1 MRSHRGLLLG
11 IDVGGTKIAGVAV
24 DARSGELLAERRQPV
39 EEASLEGQVV
49 GVARALIDAAGGEP
63 LAALGVA
70 VPGLVDT
77 DAGVMRLAVNVDAG
91 ELAIGPLVAKAMGA
105 PCFVEHDARAAALWL
120 LERGDPGDSLAYLSV
135 GTGISAA
142 IVIAGR
148 LVRGVTGL
156 AGEIGHTQ
164 AVEMGPRCPCGL
176 TGCLEAV
183 AAGPAVARMATE
195 AAASGEM
202 TSLSN
207 GATGPETVYRAAAAG
222 DAVAL
227 AIADRVGVH
236 LARAIRGIVLSYGV
250 NRVVIGGGMS
260 RAGESFLRPI
270 LDELEREQAASPLI
284 SHALTP
290 NPVELLPPDSEPGA
304 WGAVVVARSR
314 LRDATPVAPE
324 REVADA

>member
-1 MRSHRGLLLG
+1 MRSSGGLFLG

-24 DARSGELLAERRQPV
+24 DARSGELLGERRQPV
-39 EEASLEGQVV
+39 EDAPLDRQVIDL
-49 GVARALIDAAGGEP
+49 ARGLVEAAGNDP
-63 LAALGVA
+63 LAAIGVA

-91 ELAIGPLVAKAMGA
+91 ELAIGPLVSEAMAA

-120 LERGDPGDSLAYLSV
+120 LERGDARGSLAYLSV

-142 IVIAGR
+142 VVLSGR

-164 AVEMGPRCPCGL
+164 AVELGPPCPCGL
-176 TGCLEAV
+176 NGCLEAV
-183 AAGPAVARMATE
+183 AAGPAVARMARE
-195 AAASGEM
+195 AVAGGET
-202 TSLSN
+202 TSLSTI
-207 GATGPETVYRAAAAG
+207 AAGPEAVYRAAAAG
-222 DAVAL
+222 DRVAL

-236 LARAIRGIVLSYGV
+236 LARAIRGLVLSYGV

-260 RAGESFLRPI
+260 RAGEPFLLPI

-290 NPVELLPPDSEPGA
+290 NPVELLPADSEPGA

-314 LRDATPVAPE
+314 LRDGTAAPE
-324 REVADA
+324 REVADG